1 MSYLKKLN
9 QIKLLLGMEVKMAEY
24 LLEDG
29 VTKIVCDGELIPG
42 AEVKVIS
49 ESGETAPAPV
59 GSHTLQDGTKIE
71 VDENSKVVSVE
82 KPEEVVEIE
91 VEAQEEVVKEE
102 VKEEVKE
109 KLPIDKIEEMIY
121 ALASAVEQM
130 ASEIKIVKEEMANYK
145 SKTEKMSKTPAAK
158 KISTYNTEVDTDTVD
173 AVELRLQAL
182 KQLRSEVKPLKFPK
196 IK

>member
-9 QIKLLLGMEVKMAEY
+9 QIKLLLGMEVKMNEY

-42 AEVKVIS
+42 SEVKVIS

-82 KPEEVVEIE
+82 KPEAVEVEI
-91 VEAQEEVVKEE
+91 EAQEEEVKVEEE
-102 VKEEVKE
+102 VKED
-109 KLPIDKIEEMIY
+109 KLPIEKIEEMIY
-121 ALASAVEQM
+121 NLASAVEKM
-130 ASEIKIVKEEMANYK
+130 AEEIKIVKEDMASYK

-158 KISTYNTEVDTDTVD
+158 KISTYNNEVDTDPVD
-173 AVELRLQAL
+173 AVELRLEAL
-182 KQLRSEVKPLKFPK
+182 KNLRAEVKPFKFPK

>member
-9 QIKLLLGMEVKMAEY
+9 QIKLLLGMEIKMNEY

-71 VDENSKVVSVE
+71 VDENSKVVTVE
-82 KPEEVVEIE
+82 KPEAVEIE
-91 VEAQEEVVKEE
+91 VEAQETEVEVEEE
-102 VKEEVKE
+102 VKTEDKMP
-109 KLPIDKIEEMIY
+109 LDKIEEMIY

-130 ASEIKIVKEEMANYK
+130 ASEIKIIREDMASYK
-145 SKTEKMSKTPAAK
+145 AKTEKMSKTPAAK
-158 KISTYNTEVDTDTVD
+158 KISTYNTETATDVVDS
-173 AVELRLQAL
+173 VELRLEAL
-182 KQLRSEVKPLKFPK
+182 KNLRAEVKPFKFPK

>member
-9 QIKLLLGMEVKMAEY
+9 QIKLLLGMEIKMNEY

-42 AEVKVIS
+42 AEVKVVS

-82 KPEEVVEIE
+82 KPEAVEVEI
-91 VEAQEEVVKEE
+91 EAQEEEVKVEEE
-102 VKEEVKE
+102 VKED
-109 KLPIDKIEEMIY
+109 KLPMEKIEEMIY
-121 ALASAVEQM
+121 NLASAVEKM
-130 ASEIKIVKEEMANYK
+130 AEEIKIVKEDMASYK

-158 KISTYNTEVDTDTVD
+158 KISTYNNEVDTDSVD
-173 AVELRLQAL
+173 AVDLRLEAL
-182 KQLRSEVKPLKFPK
+182 KNLRAEVKPFKFPK

>member
-9 QIKLLLGMEVKMAEY
+9 QIKLLLGMEIKMNEY

-42 AEVKVIS
+42 AEVKVVS

-82 KPEEVVEIE
+82 KPEALEVEI
-91 VEAQEEVVKEE
+91 EAQEEEVKVEEE
-102 VKEEVKE
+102 VKED
-109 KLPIDKIEEMIY
+109 KLPFEKIEEMIY
-121 ALASAVEQM
+121 NLASAVEKM
-130 ASEIKIVKEEMANYK
+130 AEEIKIVKEDMASYK

-158 KISTYNTEVDTDTVD
+158 KISTYNNEVDTDSVD
-173 AVELRLQAL
+173 AVDLRLEAL
-182 KQLRSEVKPLKFPK
+182 KNLRAEVKPFKFPK

>member
-9 QIKLLLGMEVKMAEY
+9 QIKLLLGMEIKMNEY

-71 VDENSKVVSVE
+71 VDENSKVVTVE
-82 KPEEVVEIE
+82 KPEAVEIE
-91 VEAQEEVVKEE
+91 VEAQETEVKVEEE
-102 VKEEVKE
+102 VKDKMP
-109 KLPIDKIEEMIY
+109 LDKIEEMIY

-130 ASEIKIVKEEMANYK
+130 ASEIKIIREDMASYK
-145 SKTEKMSKTPAAK
+145 AKTEKMSKTPAAK
-158 KISTYNTEVDTDTVD
+158 KISTYNTEAATDVVDS
-173 AVELRLQAL
+173 VELRLEAL
-182 KQLRSEVKPLKFPK
+182 KNLRAEVKPFKFPK

>member
-9 QIKLLLGMEVKMAEY
+9 QIKLLLGMEVKMNEY

-82 KPEEVVEIE
+82 KPEAVEVEI
-91 VEAQEEVVKEE
+91 EAQEEEVKVEEKVKED
-102 VKEEVKE
+102 
-109 KLPIDKIEEMIY
+109 KLPIEKIEEMIY
-121 ALASAVEQM
+121 NLASAVEKM
-130 ASEIKIVKEEMANYK
+130 AEEIKIVKEDMASYK

-158 KISTYNTEVDTDTVD
+158 KISTYNTEVDTDPVD
-173 AVELRLQAL
+173 AVELRLEAL
-182 KQLRSEVKPLKFPK
+182 KNLRAEVKPFKFPK

>member
-9 QIKLLLGMEVKMAEY
+9 QIKLLLGMEVKMNEY

-42 AEVKVIS
+42 SEVKVIS

-82 KPEEVVEIE
+82 KPEAVEVEI
-91 VEAQEEVVKEE
+91 EAQEEEVKVEEE
-102 VKEEVKE
+102 VKED
-109 KLPIDKIEEMIY
+109 KLPIEKIEEMIY
-121 ALASAVEQM
+121 NLASAVEKM
-130 ASEIKIVKEEMANYK
+130 AEEIKIVKEDMASYK

-158 KISTYNTEVDTDTVD
+158 KISTYNNEVDTNPVD
-173 AVELRLQAL
+173 AVELRLEAL
-182 KQLRSEVKPLKFPK
+182 KNLRAEVKPFKFPK

>member
-9 QIKLLLGMEVKMAEY
+9 QIKLLLGMEIKMNEY

-29 VTKIVCDGELIPG
+29 VTKIVCDGELVPG

-71 VDENSKVVSVE
+71 VDENSKVVTVE
-82 KPEEVVEIE
+82 KPEPVEIE
-91 VEAQEEVVKEE
+91 VEAQETEVEVEEE
-102 VKEEVKE
+102 VKDKMP
-109 KLPIDKIEEMIY
+109 LDKIEEMIY

-130 ASEIKIVKEEMANYK
+130 ASEIKIIREDMATYK
-145 SKTEKMSKTPAAK
+145 AKTEKMSKTPAAK
-158 KISTYNTEVDTDTVD
+158 KISTYNTEAATDVVD
-173 AVELRLQAL
+173 AVELRLEAL
-182 KQLRSEVKPLKFPK
+182 KNLRAEVKPLKFPK

>member
-9 QIKLLLGMEVKMAEY
+9 QIKLLLGMEIKMNEY

-71 VDENSKVVSVE
+71 VDENSKVVTVE
-82 KPEEVVEIE
+82 KPEPVEIE
-91 VEAQEEVVKEE
+91 VEAQETEVEVEEE
-102 VKEEVKE
+102 VKDKMP
-109 KLPIDKIEEMIY
+109 LDKIEEMIY

-130 ASEIKIVKEEMANYK
+130 ASEIKIIREDMASYK
-145 SKTEKMSKTPAAK
+145 AKTEKMSKTPAGK
-158 KISTYNTEVDTDTVD
+158 KISTYNTESATDVVD
-173 AVELRLQAL
+173 AVELRLEAL
-182 KQLRSEVKPLKFPK
+182 KNLRAEVKPLKFPK

>member
-9 QIKLLLGMEVKMAEY
+9 QIKLLLGMEVKMNEY

-29 VTKIVCDGELIPG
+29 VTKIVCDGELVPG

-49 ESGETAPAPV
+49 ETGETAPAPM
-59 GSHTLQDGTKIE
+59 GTHTLQDGTVIE

-82 KPEEVVEIE
+82 KPEEGVEIE
-91 VEAQEEVVKEE
+91 VEAQEEE
-102 VKEEVKE
+102 VKVEEKVEE

-121 ALASAVEQM
+121 ALASAVEKMAEEIKMVKEDM
-130 ASEIKIVKEEMANYK
+130 ASYK
-145 SKTEKMSKTPAAK
+145 SKTEKMSKTPGAK
-158 KISTYNTEVDTDTVD
+158 KISTYNTEAVTDTVD
-173 AVELRLQAL
+173 AVELRLEAL
-182 KQLRSEVKPLKFPK
+182 KNLRAEVKPLKFPK

>member
-9 QIKLLLGMEVKMAEY
+9 QIKLLLGMEIKMNEY

-71 VDENSKVVSVE
+71 VDENSKVVTVE
-82 KPEEVVEIE
+82 KPEAVEIE
-91 VEAQEEVVKEE
+91 VEAQETEVEVEEE
-102 VKEEVKE
+102 VEDKMP
-109 KLPIDKIEEMIY
+109 LDKIEEMIY

-130 ASEIKIVKEEMANYK
+130 ASEIKIIREDMASYK
-145 SKTEKMSKTPAAK
+145 AKTEKMSKTPAGK
-158 KISTYNTEVDTDTVD
+158 KISTYNTEATTEVVD
-173 AVELRLQAL
+173 AVELRLEAL
-182 KQLRSEVKPLKFPK
+182 KNLRAEVKPLKFPK

>member
-9 QIKLLLGMEVKMAEY
+9 QIKLLLGMEIKMNEY

-29 VTKIVCDGELIPG
+29 VTKIICDGELIPG

-82 KPEEVVEIE
+82 KPEAVEIE
-91 VEAQEEVVKEE
+91 VEAQEEEVKVEEKVKED
-102 VKEEVKE
+102 KM
-109 KLPIDKIEEMIY
+109 PIDKIEEMIY
-121 ALASAVEQM
+121 ALASAVEKM
-130 ASEIKIVKEEMANYK
+130 AEEIKIVREDMASYK
-145 SKTEKMSKTPAAK
+145 SKMEKMSKTPAAK
-158 KISTYNTEVDTDTVD
+158 KISTYNTEVDTDSVD
-173 AVELRLQAL
+173 AVELRLEAL
-182 KQLRSEVKPLKFPK
+182 KNLRAEVKPFKFPK

>member
-9 QIKLLLGMEVKMAEY
+9 QIKLLLGMEVKMNEY

-82 KPEEVVEIE
+82 KPEAVEVEI
-91 VEAQEEVVKEE
+91 EAQEEEVKVEEE
-102 VKEEVKE
+102 VKED
-109 KLPIDKIEEMIY
+109 KLPIEKIEEMIY
-121 ALASAVEQM
+121 NLASAVEKM
-130 ASEIKIVKEEMANYK
+130 AEEIKIVKEDMASYK

-158 KISTYNTEVDTDTVD
+158 KISTYNNEVDTDPVD
-173 AVELRLQAL
+173 AVELRLEAL
-182 KQLRSEVKPLKFPK
+182 KNLRAEVKPFKFPK

>member
-9 QIKLLLGMEVKMAEY
+9 QIKLLLGMEIKMNEY

-29 VTKIVCDGELIPG
+29 VTKIVCDGQLIPG

-59 GSHTLQDGTKIE
+59 GSHTLQDGRKIE

-82 KPEEVVEIE
+82 KPEAVEIE
-91 VEAQEEVVKEE
+91 VEAQEEE
-102 VKEEVKE
+102 VKVEE
-109 KLPIDKIEEMIY
+109 KLKEDKTDMGKIEEMIY
-121 ALASAVEQM
+121 ALASAVEKM
-130 ASEIKIVKEEMANYK
+130 AEEIKIVREDMASYK

-158 KISTYNTEVDTDTVD
+158 KISTYNNEVDTDPVD
-173 AVELRLQAL
+173 AVELRLEAL
-182 KQLRSEVKPLKFPK
+182 KTLRAEVKPFKFPK

>member
-9 QIKLLLGMEVKMAEY
+9 QIKLLLGMEIKMNEY

-71 VDENSKVVSVE
+71 VDENSKVVTVE
-82 KPEEVVEIE
+82 KPEAVEIE
-91 VEAQEEVVKEE
+91 VEAQETEVKVEEE
-102 VKEEVKE
+102 VEDKMP
-109 KLPIDKIEEMIY
+109 LDKIEEMIY

-130 ASEIKIVKEEMANYK
+130 ASEIKIIREDMASYK
-145 SKTEKMSKTPAAK
+145 AKTEKMSKTPAAK
-158 KISTYNTEVDTDTVD
+158 KISTYNTESTTDVVD
-173 AVELRLQAL
+173 AVELRLEAL
-182 KQLRSEVKPLKFPK
+182 KNLRAEVKPFKFPK

>member
-9 QIKLLLGMEVKMAEY
+9 QIKLLLGMEIKMNEY

-29 VTKIVCDGELIPG
+29 VTKIVCDGELVPG

-71 VDENSKVVSVE
+71 VDENSKVVTVE
-82 KPEEVVEIE
+82 KPEAVEIE
-91 VEAQEEVVKEE
+91 VEAQETEVEVEEE
-102 VKEEVKE
+102 VKDKMP
-109 KLPIDKIEEMIY
+109 LDKIEEMIY

-130 ASEIKIVKEEMANYK
+130 ASEIKIIREDMASYK
-145 SKTEKMSKTPAAK
+145 AKTEKMSKTPAGK
-158 KISTYNTEVDTDTVD
+158 KISTYNTEAATDVVDS
-173 AVELRLQAL
+173 VELRLEAL
-182 KQLRSEVKPLKFPK
+182 KNLRAEVKPFKFPK

>member
-9 QIKLLLGMEVKMAEY
+9 QIKLLLGMEIKMNEY

-71 VDENSKVVSVE
+71 VDENSKVVTVE
-82 KPEEVVEIE
+82 KPEAVEIE
-91 VEAQEEVVKEE
+91 VEAQETEVEVEEEE
-102 VKEEVKE
+102 VEDKMP
-109 KLPIDKIEEMIY
+109 LDKIEEMIY

-130 ASEIKIVKEEMANYK
+130 ASEIKIIREDMASYK
-145 SKTEKMSKTPAAK
+145 AKTEKMSKTPAGK
-158 KISTYNTEVDTDTVD
+158 KISTYNTESATDVVD
-173 AVELRLQAL
+173 AVELRLEAL
-182 KQLRSEVKPLKFPK
+182 KNLRAEVKPLKFPK

>member
-9 QIKLLLGMEVKMAEY
+9 QIKLLLGMEVKMNEY

-82 KPEEVVEIE
+82 KPEAVEVEI
-91 VEAQEEVVKEE
+91 EAQEEEVKVEEE
-102 VKEEVKE
+102 VKED
-109 KLPIDKIEEMIY
+109 KLPIEKIEEMIY
-121 ALASAVEQM
+121 NLASAVEKM
-130 ASEIKIVKEEMANYK
+130 AEEIKIVKEDMASYK

-158 KISTYNTEVDTDTVD
+158 KISTYNNEVDTDSVD
-173 AVELRLQAL
+173 AVELRLEAL
-182 KQLRSEVKPLKFPK
+182 KNLRAEVKPFKFPK

>member
-9 QIKLLLGMEVKMAEY
+9 QIKLLLGMEIKMNEY

-71 VDENSKVVSVE
+71 VDENSKVVTVE
-82 KPEEVVEIE
+82 KPEPVEIE
-91 VEAQEEVVKEE
+91 VEAQETEVEVEEE
-102 VKEEVKE
+102 VKDKMP
-109 KLPIDKIEEMIY
+109 LDKIEEMIY

-130 ASEIKIVKEEMANYK
+130 ASEIKIIREDMATYK
-145 SKTEKMSKTPAAK
+145 AKTEKMSKTPAAK
-158 KISTYNTEVDTDTVD
+158 KISTYNTEAATDVVD
-173 AVELRLQAL
+173 AVELRLEAL
-182 KQLRSEVKPLKFPK
+182 KNLRAEVKPLKFPK

>member
-9 QIKLLLGMEVKMAEY
+9 QIKLLLGMEVKMNEY

-29 VTKIVCDGELIPG
+29 VTKIVCDGELVPG

-49 ESGETAPAPV
+49 ETGETAPAPM
-59 GSHTLQDGTKIE
+59 GTHTLQDGTVIE

-82 KPEEVVEIE
+82 KPEENVEIE
-91 VEAQEEVVKEE
+91 IEAQEEE
-102 VKEEVKE
+102 VKVEEKVEE

-121 ALASAVEQM
+121 ALASAVEKMAEEIKMVKEDM
-130 ASEIKIVKEEMANYK
+130 ASYK
-145 SKTEKMSKTPAAK
+145 SKTEKMSKTPGAK
-158 KISTYNTEVDTDTVD
+158 KISTYNTEAATDTVD
-173 AVELRLQAL
+173 AVELRLEAL
-182 KQLRSEVKPLKFPK
+182 KNLRAEVKPLKFPK

>member
-9 QIKLLLGMEVKMAEY
+9 QIKLLLGMEIKMNEY

-59 GSHTLQDGTKIE
+59 GFHTLQDGTKIE
-71 VDENSKVVSVE
+71 VDENSKVVTVE
-82 KPEEVVEIE
+82 KPEAVEIE
-91 VEAQEEVVKEE
+91 VEAQETEVEVEEE
-102 VKEEVKE
+102 VKDKMP
-109 KLPIDKIEEMIY
+109 LDKIEEMIY
-121 ALASAVEQM
+121 ALASAVEEM
-130 ASEIKIVKEEMANYK
+130 ASEIKIIREDMASYK
-145 SKTEKMSKTPAAK
+145 AKTEKMSKTPAGK
-158 KISTYNTEVDTDTVD
+158 KISTYNTESATDVVD
-173 AVELRLQAL
+173 AVELRLEAL
-182 KQLRSEVKPLKFPK
+182 KNLRAEVKPFKFPK